1 MLEKTTVDFVS
12 PQVDST
18 LQGILVKAPVHTSI
32 ETVRNAQMI
41 KARVIWSTKPMVV
54 IPVLAIT
61 RQGGQSFVYVARQ
74 QGGHFIASQTPVVL
88 GDTVGNSYSIASGL
102 SAGDKVIVSSTQF
115 LVNGMPVS
123 PMGA

>member
-1 MLEKTTVDFVS
+1 
-12 PQVDST
+12 
-18 LQGILVKAPVHTSI
+18 
-32 ETVRNAQMI
+32 
-41 KARVIWSTKPMVV
+41 
-54 IPVLAIT
+54 
-61 RQGGQSFVYVARQ
+61 
-74 QGGHFIASQTPVVL
+74 L